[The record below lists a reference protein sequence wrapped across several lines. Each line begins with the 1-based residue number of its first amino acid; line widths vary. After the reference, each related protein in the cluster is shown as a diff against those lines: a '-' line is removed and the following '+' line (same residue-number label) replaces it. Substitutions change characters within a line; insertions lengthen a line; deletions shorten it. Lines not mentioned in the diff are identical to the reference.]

1 VVGRSRK
8 HREPLRCVPLL
19 AALVVLLGF
28 SSVPFTRSRYLL
40 PALPFLALLAA
51 ELLVDRPWTESLVR
65 RFAGLV
71 GAALLVFL
79 LAASVLPLDRSADPG
94 SELSRL
100 APYVRRY
107 AEPGEEILVGGLS
120 DYTARQLSSWYLDR
134 PQEIVE
140 SEEAFLERWR
150 TGGHRVGVLRVRE
163 GAQPGA
169 ATSVIR
175 GRFRLYLRDAEFEG
189 LDLTRPR

>member
-1 VVGRSRK
+1 
-8 HREPLRCVPLL
+8 
-19 AALVVLLGF
+19 
-28 SSVPFTRSRYLL
+28 
-40 PALPFLALLAA
+40 
-51 ELLVDRPWTESLVR
+51 
-65 RFAGLV
+65 
-71 GAALLVFL
+71 
-79 LAASVLPLDRSADPG
+79 
-94 SELSRL
+94 
-100 APYVRRY
+100 
-107 AEPGEEILVGGLS
+107 VGGLS